1 MSGVSTT
8 SPPHDAQ
15 APVAADAEPRWL
27 SPAEQVSWRAF
38 IDAIRLFSAQ
48 IDRELQQD
56 SGLNHAYYQILVT
69 LSEAPERTM
78 RMSELAALTL
88 TSRSR
93 LSHAIARLEEAGWV
107 ARESCASDKRGS
119 FAVMTDAG
127 FAVLESAARGHV
139 DAVRRNLFDVLTS
152 EQIAELG
159 RISAVL
165 RDALRAGPV
174 ARCLQAEA
182 AADDGT
188 EDSEGC
194 GGGGAVTGGGIGA
207 RAVSGARITSD
218 RPGAAGLGGDHPETS
233 A

>member
-1 MSGVSTT
+1 VNTA
-8 SPPHDAQ
+8 SPPDETR
-15 APVAADAEPRWL
+15 APEAAGAEPRWL

-127 FAVLESAARGHV
+127 FAILESAARGHV
-139 DAVRRNLFDVLTS
+139 DAVRRNLFDVLTP
-152 EQIAELG
+152 EQVAELG

-182 AADDGT
+182 DDA
-188 EDSEGC
+188 C
-194 GGGGAVTGGGIGA
+194 GAGDIAGIGNA
-207 RAVSGARITSD
+207 SAGAGAGAGAGGEITPDWPGRAE
-218 RPGAAGLGGDHPETS
+218 LGGDPPE
-233 A
+233 AAA